1 MSGSDYYKIL
11 GVDKSADEKTIKNAY
26 RKLAMKYHP
35 DKNQGDKAAEE
46 KFKELSEAYAVLSDK
61 EKRQKYD
68 MFGSDKFHQQYSQE
82 DIFRDVDL
90 GDILRGFGFGGFS
103 TGGSRQAHVNF
114 SDLFGGGMNFNNM
127 RGGISGRP
135 GRDLTHKLTVSFREA
150 VLGGDRDLSFRA
162 PDGIKNVSVKIPGGI
177 ETGKRLRLAGKGE
190 SGTGNA
196 PAGDLYLEVVV
207 QDDNVFERDGDDLIV
222 KGRVSFTQAILGGK
236 IEIPNIE
243 GEAKT
248 IKIPPG
254 TQSGTKIRIKGQG
267 AKRLGKPG
275 RGDLY
280 VVVHVSVPHKLTS
293 AQKKMIEEL
302 EKEGL

>member
-1 MSGSDYYKIL
+1 ML
-11 GVDKSADEKTIKNAY
+11 GVDKGADDKTIKNAY

-35 DKNQGDKAAEE
+35 DKNQGDKAAED
-46 KFKELSEAYAVLSDK
+46 KFKEISEAYAVLSDK

-103 TGGSRQAHVNF
+103 TGGGRQAHVNF
-114 SDLFGGGMNFNNM
+114 SDMFGGGMNFNSM
-127 RGGISGRP
+127 HGGMSGHR
-135 GRDLTHKLTVSFREA
+135 GRDLTHKLIVSFREA
-150 VLGGDRDLSFRA
+150 VLGGGRDLSFRA
-162 PDGIKNVSVKIPGGI
+162 PDGIKNVSVKIPAGI

-190 SGTGNA
+190 SGTGNQ

-207 QDDNVFERDGDDLIV
+207 QSDPIFERDGDDLIV

-236 IEIPNIE
+236 IEIPTIE

-248 IKIPPG
+248 IKIPAG

-267 AKRLGKPG
+267 AKRLGHSG

-280 VVVHVSVPHKLTS
+280 VVVHISVPKKLT
-293 AQKKMIEEL
+293 APQKKMIEEL